1 MRSGLSPLRLSPASG
16 GEGAGAATPV
26 WVAILMRGFLTRRAF
41 PLAIGAVALI
51 FLGLFFL
58 LPVLKVFSASLID
71 STTHRLTLA
80 NYTDMLS
87 DPFYLQGLANSL
99 MIAAAAAALTVVVG
113 VPFAF
118 ALARLPIGGKAVL
131 LALAALP
138 LVLPSFVSAYAL
150 VLMFGRAGIVTGWL
164 HAIGIPFGS
173 IYGAKGIIA
182 VYVLTLFPY
191 VVMPTVAAFKAVDV
205 SMEEAAQNLGAT
217 PARMLRT
224 VMLPLVL
231 PSILAGALLVF
242 IEALENF
249 GVPFVLAEDRPILS
263 IEAYKLFVGET
274 SDNPAAA
281 GVLGMLLIACTV
293 IALLVQRALLARR
306 GFATAAR
313 RAAPLIA
320 TRRSMR
326 WGAAAYCWL
335 LVGAALV
342 PFAAVIVI
350 SLMQFKGPVMYP
362 AFSLGNFAQLFG
374 QSFAPLRNTLLLS
387 TLAGVG
393 ALAIG
398 VPIGYVITRFR
409 SRLTGA
415 IDILATS
422 PFAVAGTVLG
432 IGLVLAYGG
441 GVLILTGTSTIM
453 IIAYVVRKLPFSVRS
468 AGAILRQLDPS
479 LEEAS
484 VNLGVPPAM
493 TFMRITLPLMLGG
506 IVGSFVLTFVTV
518 ASELSSTVV
527 LYSGPWTTMTVVMFQ
542 ALEGTSAGVA
552 TAAATVL
559 IVCTVV
565 PVALVYRVL
574 RRRELSMV

>member
-293 IALLVQRALLARR
+293 IALLV
-306 GFATAAR
+306 
-313 RAAPLIA
+313 
-320 TRRSMR
+320 
-326 WGAAAYCWL
+326 
-335 LVGAALV
+335 
-342 PFAAVIVI
+342 
-350 SLMQFKGPVMYP
+350 
-362 AFSLGNFAQLFG
+362 
-374 QSFAPLRNTLLLS
+374 
-387 TLAGVG
+387 
-393 ALAIG
+393 
-398 VPIGYVITRFR
+398 
-409 SRLTGA
+409 
-415 IDILATS
+415 
-422 PFAVAGTVLG
+422 
-432 IGLVLAYGG
+432 
-441 GVLILTGTSTIM
+441 
-453 IIAYVVRKLPFSVRS
+453 
-468 AGAILRQLDPS
+468 
-479 LEEAS
+479 
-484 VNLGVPPAM
+484 
-493 TFMRITLPLMLGG
+493 
-506 IVGSFVLTFVTV
+506 
-518 ASELSSTVV
+518 
-527 LYSGPWTTMTVVMFQ
+527 
-542 ALEGTSAGVA
+542 
-552 TAAATVL
+552 
-559 IVCTVV
+559 
-565 PVALVYRVL
+565 
-574 RRRELSMV
+574 

>member
-1 MRSGLSPLRLSPASG
+1 MRSFLSRRL
-16 GEGAGAATPV
+16 
-26 WVAILMRGFLTRRAF
+26 F
-41 PLAIGAVALI
+41 PLTIGAIAVV

-58 LPVLKVFSASLID
+58 LPVLKVFGASVLD
-71 STTHRLTLA
+71 GTGAHFTLK
-80 NYTDMLS
+80 NYADMLT
-87 DPFYLQGLANSL
+87 DPFYLTGLGNSL

-118 ALARLPIGGKAVL
+118 CLARLPIGAKAVL

-164 HAIGIPFGS
+164 HAIGIPFRS
-173 IYGAKGIIA
+173 IYGAPGMIA
-182 VYVLTLFPY
+182 VYVLTLYPY
-191 VVMPTVAAFKAVDV
+191 VVMPTIAAFRAVDV
-205 SMEEAAQNLGAT
+205 SMEEAAQNLGAP

-224 VMLPLVL
+224 VMLPLVM

-263 IEAYKLFVGET
+263 LEAYKLFVGET
-274 SDNPAAA
+274 SDNPASA
-281 GVLGMLLIACTV
+281 GVLGMVLIVCTV
-293 IALLVQRALLARR
+293 IALLVQRAVLARR
-306 GFATAAR
+306 GYATTAR
-313 RAAPLIA
+313 RAAPLLTA
-320 TRRSMR
+320 RPLLRF
-326 WGAAAYCWL
+326 AAAVWCWL

-350 SLMQFKGPVMYP
+350 SLMKFQGPVMYP

-374 QSFAPLRNTLLLS
+374 QSYRPLGNTLLLS
-387 TLAGVG
+387 TLAAAG

-398 VPIGYVITRFR
+398 IPIGYVVTRFR
-409 SRLTGA
+409 SRLTGT
-415 IDILATS
+415 IDIIATS

-432 IGLVLAYGG
+432 IGLVLSFGG
-441 GVLILTGTSTIM
+441 GWLVLTGSATIM
-453 IIAYVVRKLPFSVRS
+453 VIAYMVRKLPFSVRS

-484 VNLGVPPAM
+484 VNLGVPPAL
-493 TFMRITLPLMLGG
+493 TFARITLPLMLGG
-506 IVGSFVLTFVTV
+506 IVGSFVLSFVTV

-527 LYSGPWTTMTVVMFQ
+527 LYSGPWMTMTVVMFQ

-552 TAAATVL
+552 AAAATVL

-565 PVALVYRVL
+565 PVALVYRIL
-574 RRRELSMV
+574 RRRELNMV